1 MKPNILLILFLQTF
15 SFSYGQSESDFEKLT
30 ATPKNIKDFEIDYK
44 INLPRTV
51 STEWEKDYEL
61 NNIFLTPAVRKSQMY
76 WSYTTNGV
84 HTMVCPNSARPHAQ
98 LDTLIMINDESQV
111 NGTWRMITHR
121 SIRFIDSFSVATQK
135 FYRNNTI
142 LVDNSKSDA
151 FVFFREGRYKIYAK
165 EDGDKKF
172 KNKSSA
178 KYSIENKRFLMLYKL
193 VKGGGSVSQ
202 IGIDENGYL
211 IMNYPSVIENTKQK
225 EYISYYSVIEQ
236 LIFEKVK

>member
-1 MKPNILLILFLQTF
+1 MNSKFVLTPFLL
-15 SFSYGQSESDFEKLT
+15 SFYLSHGQSDSDLEKM
-30 ATPKNIKDFEIDYK
+30 AMTPKNIKDFEIDYK
-44 INLPRTV
+44 INLPGTN
-51 STEWEKDYEL
+51 STEWEEDYQL
-61 NNIFLTPAVRKSQMY
+61 YNKFLTPAVRKSQMY

-84 HTMVCPNSARPHAQ
+84 NTMVCPNSARPHAQ

-121 SIRFIDSFSVATQK
+121 SIRFIDSFSVAAQK

-142 LVDNSKSDA
+142 LVDNSKSEA
-151 FVFFREGRYKIYAK
+151 FAFFQEGRYKIYAK

-172 KNKSSA
+172 KNKLSS
-178 KYSIENKRFLMLYKL
+178 KYSIENKRYLMLYKL

-202 IGIDENGYL
+202 IGIDENGFL
-211 IMNYPSVIENTKQK
+211 IMNYPSVIEHTKQK
-225 EYISYYSVIEQ
+225 EYITYYSVIEQ